1 MPRGRHCVVTLRQ
14 QASRV
19 SPYPRVK
26 VDFALSHREDVP
38 EPLSEALE
46 WKYHSVGE
54 EIRWAA
60 LLQEEPGCRA
70 PPRPVQ
76 CARQG
81 RTEEA
86 RGRFSTGLGSHGHRG
101 CRLRARTWQPHH
113 PGPLPRPETSTQR
126 SFLSVAQFPRFRM
139 GLGPVPSCQG
149 CFEINMC

>member
-1 MPRGRHCVVTLRQ
+1 MPRGRHRVVTLRQ

-60 LLQEEPGCRA
+60 LLQEEPGRPA

-81 RTEEA
+81 RTEQA
-86 RGRFSTGLGSHGHRG
+86 RGRFSTGLG
-101 CRLRARTWQPHH
+101 QPRS
-113 PGPLPRPETSTQR
+113 PGLQAAGEDVAAVPPGATS
-126 SFLSVAQFPRFRM
+126 LA
-139 GLGPVPSCQG
+139 
-149 CFEINMC
+149 